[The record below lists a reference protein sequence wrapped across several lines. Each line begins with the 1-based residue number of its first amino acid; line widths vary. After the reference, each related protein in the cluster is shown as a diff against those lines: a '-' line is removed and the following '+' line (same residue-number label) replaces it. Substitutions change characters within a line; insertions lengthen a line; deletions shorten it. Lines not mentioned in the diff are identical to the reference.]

1 MLEVRQALLEEGDQ
15 AGLGRGVELL
25 LEASREVL
33 RLHPSVNKALG
44 KEERCNN

>member
-1 MLEVRQALLEEGDQ
+1 MLEVRPALLEEGDQ

-25 LEASREVL
+25 LESSREVL

-44 KEERCNN
+44 KEERCNT